1 MATKLSYKDVVE
13 YFDEITTEM
22 AELVLSIIEDRL
34 TVKIEKK
41 AAMSAR
47 LKKARAARGSKDN
60 TDGSHGQQSHQQ
72 HQQSAASPQ
81 SPATRRPG
89 RPRTVD
95 NSVTTVATDPNEALV
110 AGQ

>member
-60 TDGSHGQQSHQQ
+60 TNEQPSH

-81 SPATRRPG
+81 PPATRRPG

>member
-60 TDGSHGQQSHQQ
+60 TNEQPSHHQQ